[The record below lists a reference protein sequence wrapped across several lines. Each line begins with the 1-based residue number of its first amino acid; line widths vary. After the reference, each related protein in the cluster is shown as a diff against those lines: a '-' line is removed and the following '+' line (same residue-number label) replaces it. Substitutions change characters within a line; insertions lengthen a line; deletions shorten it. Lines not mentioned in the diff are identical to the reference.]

1 MKEVKFS
8 REECNAVKECASYA
22 ESEVDIAVDQ
32 GMIKYTDAKLFKD
45 VLNKIG
51 FTGKYSTTTNLAK

>member
-1 MKEVKFS
+1 MKEVKFTK
-8 REECNAVKECASYA
+8 EECNAVKECFSYA
-22 ESEVDIAVDQ
+22 ESEVDNAVDI
-32 GMIKYTDAKLFKD
+32 GMVKYADAKLFKD